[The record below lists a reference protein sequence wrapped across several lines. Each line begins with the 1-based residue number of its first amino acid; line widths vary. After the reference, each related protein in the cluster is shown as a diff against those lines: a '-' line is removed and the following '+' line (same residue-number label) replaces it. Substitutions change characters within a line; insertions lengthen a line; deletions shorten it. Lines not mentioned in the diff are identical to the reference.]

1 MKITLQI
8 GDTMRTVDARRQDG
22 RVVIRLGPPMVAE
35 DGAAALP
42 SIPDDAPALTFDV
55 RRGADGAVTLV
66 DVVDAAHRIALAGS
80 MADGSD
86 RQLWTDGRTLRYAR
100 VVAGGAARHAADDAG
115 LMAAIPSVVLD
126 VLVAAG
132 DAVAAGQKLILLESM
147 KMVVAIQAPH
157 AGVVTA
163 VHCAKGDAVQPG
175 VALLALEAEPAVAP

>member
-8 GDTMRTVDARRQDG
+8 GDTMRSVEAHRQDG
-22 RVVIRLGPPMVAE
+22 RVVIRLGAPMVAE
-35 DGAAALP
+35 EGAAALP
-42 SIPDDAPALTFDV
+42 SIPDDAPALTFHV

-66 DVVDAAHRIALAGS
+66 DVADPAHRIGLAGV
-80 MADGSD
+80 ADGSD